1 MIEPEDLAQVPAE
14 LLDVIAD
21 APDTQLA
28 EIREVLANLR
38 GIEVKLL
45 RQRLRRNR
53 AHTRRVE
60 GAQASQI
67 DGQTIG
73 RQLGDGFGGD
83 SGARERRQPLF
94 AGHMRIM

>member
-1 MIEPEDLAQVPAE
+1 LPAPTE

-21 APDTQLA
+21 APDAQLA

-38 GIEVKLL
+38 GVEVKLL
-45 RQRLRRNR
+45 RQCLRRNR
-53 AHTRRVE
+53 ADARRVE
-60 GAQASQI
+60 RAQASQI
-67 DGQTIG
+67 DRQTIG

-83 SGARERRQPLF
+83 SRAHERRQPLV